1 MRDIVL
7 IPIRTCGLTIQQ
19 LVQRATD
26 LKREYPDCEILM
38 DGDSYAI
45 VARPREYVSYLAYRS
60 MQYRA
65 MLKPETPRIKGAVA

>member
-7 IPIRTCGLTIQQ
+7 IPIRTCGLTMRQ
-19 LVQRATD
+19 LVDRATE

-38 DGDSYAI
+38 DGDTYAI
-45 VARPREYVSYLAYRS
+45 VARPREYVTYLAYRS

-65 MLKPETPRIKGAVA
+65 MLKPEVPRIKGAVA